1 MIPENGSTSLTA
13 DSPFIYPSNFFQ
25 ETIFRVCL
33 TVFNGVVCLEVQ
45 IPMLQ
50 LPSSSI
56 KPPSQIS
63 PPPPTLLSNKPSTLF
78 SGEESSYM

>member
-63 PPPPTLLSNKPSTLF
+63 PALLSNKPSTLF

>member
-1 MIPENGSTSLTA
+1 MIPENGSTSQTA
-13 DSPFIYPSNFFQ
+13 DSPFVYPSNFFR

-33 TVFNGVVCLEVQ
+33 TVFKRVVCLEVQ

-63 PPPPTLLSNKPSTLF
+63 PPPPPLLSNKPSTLF